1 MGLRFVMSQTSFH
14 ILSRLARFASLA
26 QLCDDIAASKLRV
39 GLAWLLLARVALVS
53 AAQVGHGLRGHGVGI
68 FNAKKIFKGK
78 PTLPRW
84 A

>member
-1 MGLRFVMSQTSFH
+1 MSQTSFH
-14 ILSRLARFASLA
+14 ILSRLVRFASLA

-39 GLAWLLLARVALVS
+39 GLALLVLARVALVS
-53 AAQVGHGLRGHGVGI
+53 SAQVGHGLCGHPVGNV
-68 FNAKKIFKGK
+68 NAKNVFNGK